1 MCKQKE
7 KDRKQGKTVVQIRV
21 RVIPFRSEIHKAKW
35 GQERMGQGWLLASFR
50 GCREIAE
57 NADADM
63 RDREKLAFETS
74 CGEWW
79 RMVGESG

>member
-7 KDRKQGKTVVQIRV
+7 KDRKQGKSVVQMKV
-21 RVIPFRSEIHKAKW
+21 RAPPFRSEIHKAKW
-35 GQERMGQGWLLASFR
+35 GQERIGQGWLLASFR

-63 RDREKLAFETS
+63 RDREKLAFENA
-74 CGEWW
+74 CGVWW
-79 RMVGESG
+79 RTVGESG

>member
-1 MCKQKE
+1 MM
-7 KDRKQGKTVVQIRV
+7 V
-21 RVIPFRSEIHKAKW
+21 RVTPLRSEIHKAKW

-63 RDREKLAFETS
+63 RNREKLAFEIG
-74 CGEWW
+74 CGEQWV
-79 RMVGESG
+79 MVGESGEMVQFGG

>member
-7 KDRKQGKTVVQIRV
+7 KDRKQGKSVVQMKV
-21 RVIPFRSEIHKAKW
+21 RAPPFRSEIHKAKW

-74 CGEWW
+74 CGE
-79 RMVGESG
+79 

>member
-1 MCKQKE
+1 
-7 KDRKQGKTVVQIRV
+7 
-21 RVIPFRSEIHKAKW
+21 
-35 GQERMGQGWLLASFR
+35 MGQGWLLASFR

-74 CGEWW
+74 CGE
-79 RMVGESG
+79 